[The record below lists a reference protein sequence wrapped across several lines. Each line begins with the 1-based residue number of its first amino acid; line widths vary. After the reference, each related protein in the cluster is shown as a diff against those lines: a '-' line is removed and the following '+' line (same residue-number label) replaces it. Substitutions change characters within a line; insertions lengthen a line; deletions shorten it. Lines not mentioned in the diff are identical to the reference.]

1 MNITK
6 PPSFFCLF
14 LDIMTTIPTHAQ
26 LIHLTQHVYSDSS
39 LIVLLIHY
47 IKVESQV
54 SEREDKP
61 EVIRHQTS
69 DETASGV
76 SGVSDVSAANNKVI
90 KTIAMPEEKI
100 FS

>member
-1 MNITK
+1 
-6 PPSFFCLF
+6 
-14 LDIMTTIPTHAQ
+14 MTTISTHAQ
-26 LIHLTQHVYSDSS
+26 LTHRTQHVYSDFS

-61 EVIRHQTS
+61 EVIRHQTI
-69 DETASGV
+69 DETA

>member
-1 MNITK
+1 M
-6 PPSFFCLF
+6 
-14 LDIMTTIPTHAQ
+14 
-26 LIHLTQHVYSDSS
+26 
-39 LIVLLIHY
+39 
-47 IKVESQV
+47 

-90 KTIAMPEEKI
+90 KKKALTEEKI

>member
-1 MNITK
+1 M
-6 PPSFFCLF
+6 P
-14 LDIMTTIPTHAQ
+14 
-26 LIHLTQHVYSDSS
+26 SS

-47 IKVESQV
+47 IVLKVESQV

-90 KTIAMPEEKI
+90 TTKALHERREF

>member
-1 MNITK
+1 M
-6 PPSFFCLF
+6 
-14 LDIMTTIPTHAQ
+14 
-26 LIHLTQHVYSDSS
+26 
-39 LIVLLIHY
+39 
-47 IKVESQV
+47 

>member
-14 LDIMTTIPTHAQ
+14 LDIMTRIPTHAQ

-69 DETASGV
+69 DETG

-90 KTIAMPEEKI
+90 KTKALPEEKI